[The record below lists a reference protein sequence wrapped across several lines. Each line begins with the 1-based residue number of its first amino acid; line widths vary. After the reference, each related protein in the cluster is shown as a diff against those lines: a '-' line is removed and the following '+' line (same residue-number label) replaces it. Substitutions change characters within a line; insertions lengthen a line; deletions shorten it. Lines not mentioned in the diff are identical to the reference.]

1 MSRYRPPSAPLA
13 PYITPEGERALK
25 DELHYLWKVERPKVT
40 QSVSE
45 AAAQGDRSENA
56 EYTYGK
62 KRLREIDRRVR
73 YLRKRLETVT
83 VVRQLPADQSK
94 VFFGAWVEL
103 IDENDTTVRYRL
115 VGPDEINPACNY
127 ISVDSVLARA
137 LLGKTIDSEV
147 TVQTPSGR
155 HTYVIA
161 DIEYPPIPDDAAAA
175 PATPQE
181 P

>member
-1 MSRYRPPSAPLA
+1 MPRYRPPSAPLA
-13 PYITPEGERALK
+13 PYITPEGELALK
-25 DELHYLWKVERPKVT
+25 DELHYLWKIERPKVT

-56 EYTYGK
+56 EYIYGK

-83 VVRQLPADQSK
+83 VVRELPSDQSK
-94 VFFGAWVEL
+94 VYFGAWVEL
-103 IDENDTTVRYRL
+103 LDERGDTLRYRL

-137 LLGKTIDSEV
+137 LLGKSLDAEL
-147 TVQTPSGR
+147 TVQTPAGAR
-155 HTYVIA
+155 TYVITE
-161 DIEYPPIPDDAAAA
+161 IEYPVPP
-175 PATPQE
+175 TPVGGNSGGE
-181 P
+181 R